1 MAMTFRIFASLC
13 SFAFAAFSLPLSA
26 QGERDCK
33 ITSYTSNRH
42 PLAKEHFIELPL
54 GCISAEGWLKDVLIS
69 QKDGLTGHLDEV
81 YPEVVGERNGW
92 LGGDGDQWERG
103 PYWIDGLL
111 PLAYILKDK
120 ELIEKTRPW
129 IEWILS
135 SQKEDG
141 SFGPDKNY
149 PYEKGLQR
157 NNCQDWWPRM
167 VALKILQQ
175 YWSATK
181 DERVI
186 PFMEKYFLY
195 QLKELPKK
203 PLDNW
208 TFWARYR
215 GGDNLMSV
223 YWLYNLTG
231 NKKLLELGEL
241 LYNQSEPFTDIFLKR
256 ERVRKVGGMHSV
268 NLAQGLK
275 IPIIYYQAHPEQ
287 KYLDAM
293 NYALDDIM
301 HYHGYPNGMF
311 SGDETIHGNDPTQ
324 GIELCTIV
332 EFMFSLEQMYKIT
345 GNRHFAEQLEKI
357 AYNALPAQTNE
368 DYTARQYFQQVNQIE
383 LEACT
388 KNFDTNH
395 NGLDACFGLLTG
407 FPCCTCNMH
416 QGWPKY
422 AQNLWYATGNGG
434 VAVSLY
440 APSSVQMQV
449 GGGVNISI
457 SEKTMY
463 PFSDNVLFTI
473 ENIDKQVVFPFSFR
487 IPSWSEHTR
496 IEVNGVEIP
505 FYADNNGMATIE
517 RKWKKKDQ
525 IKIGFSPK
533 IKLSVWKENSRSV
546 ERGPLV
552 YALNLEANEQKHDPL
567 SNNPFDIYYTY
578 TSSSP
583 WNYALI
589 DVPKDKLQT
598 AYNFELNEAYTH
610 KPWETSPCKITT
622 KGRRIITWKK
632 YNGMAGPLPYSIGLN
647 PELSEKEE
655 VIELI
660 PYGCTTLRVAQFPY
674 IGRHKSE

>member
-1 MAMTFRIFASLC
+1 MSMMAG
-13 SFAFAAFSLPLSA
+13 AFTNDTLEV
-26 QGERDCK
+26 GN
-33 ITSYTSNRH
+33 YTNNRY

-54 GCISAEGWLKDVLIS
+54 GCISAEGWLENVLVA
-69 QKDGLTGHLDEV
+69 QKNGLTGHLDKV

-111 PLAYILKDK
+111 PLAYILKDDV
-120 ELIEKTRPW
+120 LIEKTRPW

-141 SFGPDKNY
+141 NFGPDKNY

-157 NNCQDWWPRM
+157 NNCHDWWPRM

-195 QLKELPKK
+195 QLKELPQK

-241 LYNQSEPFTDIFLKR
+241 LYRQTEPFTDIFLKR
-256 ERVRKVGGMHSV
+256 ERIRRVGGMHSV

-275 IPIIYYQAHPEQ
+275 TPIIYYQAHPEQ
-287 KYLDAM
+287 KYLDAI
-293 NYALDDIM
+293 NYGLYDIM
-301 HYHGYPNGMF
+301 HYHGYPIGMF

-345 GNRHFAEQLEKI
+345 GNPAFADQLEKI
-357 AYNALPAQTNE
+357 AYNALPAQVDE
-368 DYTARQYFQQVNQIE
+368 HYSVRQYFQQVNQIE
-383 LEACT
+383 LTACT

-395 NGLDACFGLLTG
+395 NGLDACFGLLNG
-407 FPCCTCNMH
+407 YPCCTCNMH

-422 AQNLWYATGNGG
+422 VQNLWYATNSGG
-434 VAVSLY
+434 VAVSFY
-440 APSSVQMQV
+440 APSSVQMKV
-449 GGGVNISI
+449 RNGVSVTI
-457 SEKTMY
+457 SEQTMY
-463 PFSDNVLFTI
+463 PFSDDIVFTI
-473 ENIDKQVVFPFSFR
+473 ESIDKQEYFPFSFR
-487 IPSWSEHTR
+487 IPQWSESTC
-496 IEVNGVEIP
+496 IELNGEEFPLSVNQ
-505 FYADNNGMATIE
+505 NGMATVE
-517 RKWKKKDQ
+517 RKWRKKDQ
-525 IKIGFSPK
+525 IKIKFSPK
-533 IKLSVWKENSRSV
+533 VKLFVWKENSRSV

-552 YALNLEANEQKHDPL
+552 YALNMESKKEKHEPL

-578 TSSSP
+578 TSDSS
-583 WNYALI
+583 WNYALL
-589 DVPKDKLQT
+589 DVPADKLQA
-598 AYNFELNEAYTH
+598 AYDFTYEENDINNINN
-610 KPWETSPCKITT
+610 PWQNPPCKITT
-622 KGRRIITWKK
+622 KGRKVLTWRK
-632 YNGMAGPLPYSIGLN
+632 YNGMAGPLPYSISLS

-655 VIELI
+655 TIELI
-660 PYGCTTLRVAQFPY
+660 PYGCTTLRVTQFPY